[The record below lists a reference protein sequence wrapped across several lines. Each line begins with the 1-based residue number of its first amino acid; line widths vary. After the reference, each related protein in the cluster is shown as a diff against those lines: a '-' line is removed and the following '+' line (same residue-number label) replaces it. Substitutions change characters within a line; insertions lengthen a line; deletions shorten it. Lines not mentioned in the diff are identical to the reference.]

1 MLIKN
6 DMTPEERAAH
16 IRELEEQIA
25 EIEARLPAHSVPPSM
40 IQKLEEL
47 EEELERLKAAQR

>member
-1 MLIKN
+1 MKY
-6 DMTPEERAAH
+6 EERAVR

-25 EIEARLPAHSVPPSM
+25 DMEARLPAHSVPPSM
-40 IQKLEEL
+40 IQELEEL